1 MGNCPV
7 CNGRVADDFGLMECE
22 NCGAQLI
29 VHVDGR
35 VEYSG
40 NQEASQVMPPIPE
53 AVQELPENLTPEP
66 ESVPDLPPDEPMSDP
81 EFAAMEELAGDDEP
95 GVQATPEDLPAEL
108 GGEVAPEK
116 MFDGNEP
123 ELASEATKMY
133 QAGPPANSPDLSDLA
148 AFANSSESGGR
159 EGPLRY
165 NLEVTG
171 IDTSDVREAFR
182 EAITDRKFMWD
193 TDQILRSIRHGEV
206 NIINVSPGKAYML
219 ISRLRNL
226 PVRVKWEQHAIT
238 QP

>member
-40 NQEASQVMPPIPE
+40 NQEASQVAAPIPE
-53 AVQELPENLTPEP
+53 PVDQLPENLTPEP
-66 ESVPDLPPDEPMSDP
+66 EPVEPAAP
-81 EFAAMEELAGDDEP
+81 EE
-95 GVQATPEDLPAEL
+95 LPAEL
-108 GGEVAPEK
+108 GSEVAANEMFDDDDAPDDEPEK

-123 ELASEATKMY
+123 DAMNEAPPMY
-133 QAGPPANSPDLSDLA
+133 QAGPAQAANSPDLSDLA

-165 NLEVTG
+165 NLAVSG

-193 TDQILRSIRHGEV
+193 TDQIVRSIRHGEV
-206 NIINVSPGKAYML
+206 RIPNVPPGKAYML
-219 ISRLRNL
+219 INRLRNL

>member
-1 MGNCPV
+1 MGTCPV
-7 CNGRVADDFGLMECE
+7 CSSPVTDDFGLIECG

-40 NQEASQVMPPIPE
+40 SEEGGTPQPEVFPPQQ
-53 AVQELPENLTPEP
+53 A
-66 ESVPDLPPDEPMSDP
+66 ESTDSYGSAPQAEVDGLPP
-81 EFAAMEELAGDDEP
+81 
-95 GVQATPEDLPAEL
+95 EL
-108 GGEVAPEK
+108 GGEVVAEE
-116 MFDGNEP
+116 MFDGSEP
-123 ELASEATKMY
+123 AAENPEPSVY
-133 QAGPPANSPDLSDLA
+133 QSAPKPADSPDLSDLA
-148 AFANSSESGGR
+148 DFANSPESGGR

-165 NLEVTG
+165 NLQVTG

-206 NIINVSPGKAYML
+206 KITNVAPGKAHML

-226 PVRVKWEQHAIT
+226 PVKITWEQNAII

>member
-40 NQEASQVMPPIPE
+40 NQEASQAMIPIPE
-53 AVQELPENLTPEP
+53 PVPHELPENLTPEP
-66 ESVPDLPPDEPMSDP
+66 ESVPDLPPEEPVQDEFS
-81 EFAAMEELAGDDEP
+81 DDEP
-95 GVQATPEDLPAEL
+95 VMQATPEDLPAEL
-108 GGEVAPEK
+108 GGEIAPEK

-133 QAGPPANSPDLSDLA
+133 QAGPPGNSPDLSDLA

-193 TDQILRSIRHGEV
+193 TDQIVRSIRHGEV
-206 NIINVSPGKAYML
+206 SIINVSPGKAYML